1 LNRRYPIP
9 YRPLPNL
16 HQNKERAGAP
26 DPQPCPVHPA
36 LALGGFA
43 IGTTEF
49 ATMNLV
55 PFFAPGLG
63 ICELTAGYVI
73 SAYALGV
80 VVDDN
85 RRIRNRT

>member
-1 LNRRYPIP
+1 
-9 YRPLPNL
+9 
-16 HQNKERAGAP
+16 
-26 DPQPCPVHPA
+26 
-36 LALGGFA
+36 
-43 IGTTEF
+43 
-49 ATMNLV
+49 MNLV

-63 ICELTAGYVI
+63 ICEPTAGYVI